1 MKILG
6 VAIVQQGTP
15 ANILLSDFDLS
26 SFGFFERGTVQEFLL
41 FTSRTLA
48 ERVAS
53 GERQKVEQQGEYSS
67 RERSSLVQDSRQFP
81 MRASMSCKERLEE
94 TISAYQHNRLASTR
108 ELELSNQKVVAFV
121 HARPE
126 GVTGILIT
134 DLEYPLRAAFS
145 ILSKVLDEF
154 LAKFAQSQWKT
165 LEPSKTP
172 QVWPELKG
180 YVQKFQ
186 DPHAADPFLR
196 VQKELDETKIVLHKT
211 MESLLQRGEKLDDL
225 VARSDMLSQQ
235 SKLFYT
241 TAKKTN
247 SCCSWT

>member
-1 MKILG
+1 MRVLG
-6 VAIVQQGTP
+6 IAIVQQATP
-15 ANILLSDFDLS
+15 GNILLAEFDLS
-26 SFGFFERGTVQEFLL
+26 SFGFFERGAVNEFLL

-48 ERVAS
+48 ERTKS
-53 GERQKVEQQGEYSS
+53 GERQKVEQAE
-67 RERSSLVQDSRQFP
+67 
-81 MRASMSCKERLEE
+81 
-94 TISAYQHNRLASTR
+94 
-108 ELELSNQKVVAFV
+108 QKVVAYV

-126 GVTGILIT
+126 GATGVLIS

-145 ILSKVLDEF
+145 ILNKVLDEF
-154 LAKFAQSQWKT
+154 FTRFPATGRSDAWAG
-165 LEPSKTP
+165 LEPART
-172 QVWPELKG
+172 QTLWPELKG
-180 YVQKFQ
+180 YVSKFQ

-247 SCCSWT
+247 ACCSWT